1 MLPLPLDV
9 LRLIYSYDPTYRH
22 VFNLCL
28 LQLEVLF
35 REHRFARRVLRRVRV
50 ERVLWAWAGD
60 VPVVLSWTGA
70 RESLGSRHSDMPGC
84 GCNKCS
90 HGARAKPK
98 PRPKP
103 PRVGP
108 RPKAGAKKKGGRRK

>member
-60 VPVVLSWTGA
+60 VPVVLSWTGPDK
-70 RESLGSRHSDMPGC
+70 SVGTGHSDMC
-84 GCNKCS
+84 GCKKCS

-108 RPKAGAKKKGGRRK
+108 RPKARAKKKGGRR